1 MGYRV
6 IRKAYSIHFNGIV
19 QGVGFRPYVFRLAH
33 EMGIQG
39 WVSNSSHGVDIH
51 AEGTQVD
58 LFYDRLLKEVP
69 PLAKLTE
76 VEHHEV
82 SLHNYQSFD
91 IIQSRGEGNPDVLIS
106 PDVATCGDCLE
117 DLMDLDNR
125 RYQYPFTNCTNCGP
139 RYTIIKDVPYDRS
152 QTTMDTFPMCAECA
166 KEYGNPLDRRF
177 HAQPVACPHCGPSVR
192 LMNARGEFLPGLGI
206 EQLAQGAIM
215 AVKGLGGFHL
225 VCDARNPVSVQRL
238 RERKERGA
246 KPFALMAKNLDVV
259 HEQLRVSLQEASLLA
274 SAAAPI
280 VILERRIDAENSLPE
295 DLAPGLHTLGVM
307 LPYTPLHSLLLK
319 DSSDFLVMTSA
330 NLSGRPLI
338 YTNEEALQELKGIA
352 DYFLVHNRDIY
363 HPCDDSVLQ
372 IIGQA
377 TVFHRRARGYVPLPQ
392 KTLNGVTPTILGVG
406 GELKNAFCLASG
418 SRAFV
423 SQYIGDM
430 EGYENFLRF
439 RQELSSFQK
448 VVRIVPE
455 LVAHDAHP
463 NYQTTRFAKES
474 PWQSIEIQHHHAH
487 LVSVLGEHE
496 VSTPTMGVI
505 CDGTGWGDDQKIW
518 GFEFL
523 SGDARGY
530 ERLAHLEYLPLPG
543 GDAGAK
549 HPLRIAYAYAKSL
562 LSDEE
567 WSMSRDLWERL
578 TSTERNILDKQLEK
592 NIHIF
597 QTSSAGRLFDA
608 VSAILGICTE
618 VTYEGQAAIELE
630 THASVWFQKNDREL
644 NLATS
649 PDHPLP
655 APYYPID
662 WMGEEGGLVLKLSR
676 LLHGIIRDC
685 LQGGETGWIAY
696 QFHDSIA
703 QAIVQ
708 TVLELQ
714 IGQGPLVLSGGVF
727 QNKLLT
733 ERVLALCHLH
743 QIQVLRAKEL
753 PPGDG
758 GLSFGQVLIANEVCK
773 SCV

>member
-1 MGYRV
+1 MIV
-6 IRKAYSIHFNGIV
+6 KAYSIHLNGIV

-58 LFYDRLLKEVP
+58 LFYDRLLKETP
-69 PLAKLTE
+69 SLAKVTE
-76 VEHHEV
+76 VEQCEV
-82 SLHNYQSFD
+82 SLHNYRSFE
-91 IIQSRGEGNPDVLIS
+91 IIQSRDEGNPDVLVS
-106 PDVATCGDCLE
+106 PDVATCVDCLD
-117 DLMDLDNR
+117 DLRDPNNR

-139 RYTIIKDVPYDRS
+139 RYTIIRDVPYDRS
-152 QTTMDTFPMCAECA
+152 KTTMNGFPMCKECA
-166 KEYGNPLDRRF
+166 KEYENPLDRRF
-177 HAQPVACPHCGPSVR
+177 HAQPVACAHCGPSVQ
-192 LMNARGEFLPGLGI
+192 LVNAQGEALSGLGLD
-206 EQLAQGAIM
+206 QLAQGAIL

-225 VCDARNPVSVQRL
+225 VCDARNPKSVQRL

-246 KPFALMAKNLDVV
+246 KPFALMARNLAVIR
-259 HEQLRVSLQEASLLA
+259 EQLKVSSLEESLLT
-274 SAAAPI
+274 STAAPI
-280 VILERRIDAENSLPE
+280 VILERRIDASNSLPVE
-295 DLAPGLHTLGVM
+295 VAPGLHTIGVM
-307 LPYTPLHSLLLK
+307 LPYTPLHSLLFEA
-319 DSSDFLVMTSA
+319 SYDFLVMTSA

-338 YTNEEALQELKGIA
+338 YTNEEAVQELKGIT
-352 DYFLVHNRDIY
+352 DYYLLHNRDIY

-372 IIGQA
+372 VIGEK

-392 KTLNGVTPTILGVG
+392 KNPEEVLPAILGVG

-418 SRAFV
+418 PRAFV

-430 EGYENFLRF
+430 EGYTNFLRF

-448 VVRIVPE
+448 VVRIIPE
-455 LVAHDAHP
+455 VIAHDTHP

-474 PWQSIEIQHHHAH
+474 PWPSIEVQHHHAH

-496 VSTPTMGVI
+496 VTAPTFGVI

-523 SGDARGY
+523 KGNARSY
-530 ERLAHLEYLPLPG
+530 ERVAHLEYLPLPG
-543 GDAGAK
+543 GDAGSK

-562 LSDEE
+562 LSKDE
-567 WSMSRDLWERL
+567 WSMSQALWERL
-578 TSTERNILDKQLEK
+578 TPSERNILDQQLEK
-592 NIHIF
+592 KIQVF
-597 QTSSAGRLFDA
+597 ETSSAGRLFDA
-608 VSAILGICTE
+608 ISALLDVCTE

-630 THASVWFQKNDREL
+630 SRASVWLQERNAGLMPTPHCDD
-644 NLATS
+644 T
-649 PDHPLP
+649 LP
-655 APYYPID
+655 TPYYSMD
-662 WMGEEGGLVLKLSR
+662 WVWEEKGLILKISR
-676 LLHGIIRDC
+676 LLQGIIRDY
-685 LQGGETGWIAY
+685 LQGREPGWIAY

-703 QAIVQ
+703 HAIVQ
-708 TVLELQ
+708 TVRELD
-714 IGQGPLVLSGGVF
+714 IGQGPLVLTGGVF

-733 ERVLALCHLH
+733 EKVLALCQIH

-758 GLSFGQVLIANEVCK
+758 GLSFGQVLIANEGCK

>member
-1 MGYRV
+1 MCRV
-6 IRKAYSIHFNGIV
+6 IRKAYSIHLNGIV
-19 QGVGFRPYVFRLAH
+19 QGVGFRPYVYRLAH
-33 EMGIQG
+33 EMEIQG

-51 AEGTQVD
+51 AEGNQVD
-58 LFYDRLLKEVP
+58 LFYDRLLKDAP
-69 PLAKLTE
+69 SLAKLTE
-76 VEHHEV
+76 VKQCEV

-91 IIQSRGEGNPDVLIS
+91 IIQSRDDGASDVLIS
-106 PDVATCGDCLE
+106 PDVATCAECLV
-117 DLMDLDNR
+117 DLGAPDNR
-125 RYQYPFTNCTNCGP
+125 RFQYPFTNCTNCGP

-152 QTTMDTFPMCAECA
+152 QTTMDSFPMCTECA
-166 KEYGNPLDRRF
+166 EEYENPHDRRF
-177 HAQPVACPHCGPSVR
+177 HAQPVACNHCGPSVQ
-192 LMNARGEFLPGLGI
+192 LMNAQGQFLPGLGI
-206 EQLAQGAIM
+206 EQLAQGAIL

-225 VCDARNPVSVQRL
+225 VCDARNLKSVQRL

-246 KPFALMAKNLDVV
+246 KPFALMAQNLNAI
-259 HEQLRVSLQEASLLA
+259 HEQLRVSPQEATLLA

-280 VILERRIDAENSLPE
+280 VILERRIAVENPLPE

-307 LPYTPLHSLLLK
+307 LPYTPLHSLLFK
-319 DSSDFLVMTSA
+319 AFYDFLVMTSA

-338 YTNEEALQELKGIA
+338 YTNREALQELAGIA
-352 DYFLVHNRDIY
+352 DYFLVHNRDIH

-372 IIGQA
+372 IIGEE

-392 KTLNGVTPTILGVG
+392 KNLNEVIPAILGVG

-463 NYQTTRFAKES
+463 NYQTTRFAKEG
-474 PWQSIEIQHHHAH
+474 PWQNIEVQHHHAH

-496 VSTPTMGVI
+496 VSAPTMGVI

-518 GFEFL
+518 GFEFMR
-523 SGDARGY
+523 GNTRGY

-543 GDAGAK
+543 GDAGVK
-549 HPLRIAYAYAKSL
+549 HPLRIAYTYAKYL
-562 LSDEE
+562 LSDQE
-567 WSMSRDLWERL
+567 WSRSQDIWERL

-592 NIHIF
+592 KIQIF
-597 QTSSAGRLFDA
+597 ETSSAGRLFDA
-608 VSAILGICTE
+608 VSALLGICTE

-630 THASVWFQKNDREL
+630 THSSVWLQKNDKGFY
-644 NLATS
+644 LAKNM
-649 PDHPLP
+649 DHPLP
-655 APYYPID
+655 SPYYPID
-662 WMGEEGGLVLKLSR
+662 WVWEEGGLVLKLSR
-676 LLHGIIRDC
+676 FIHGIIRDY
-685 LQGGETGWIAY
+685 LQGRETGWIAY
-696 QFHDSIA
+696 QFHDSLA
-703 QAIVQ
+703 QAIVE
-708 TVLELQ
+708 TGRKLQ
-714 IGQGPLVLSGGVF
+714 IGQGPLVLTGGVF

-733 ERVLALCHLH
+733 ERVLALCHHH

-758 GLSFGQVLIANEVCK
+758 GLSYGQVLIANEVYK